1 MDLMT
6 LLIGIGLVWTGAAF
20 FGFPVGR
27 IVERKRIRR
36 EFDRTDPTLVCHPN
50 RKFVN
55 ADVLDDEIIF

>member
-27 IVERKRIRR
+27 IVERRRITR
-36 EFDRTDPTLVCHPN
+36 ECEYGPTLVCRPN
-50 RKFVN
+50 QKFTK
-55 ADVLDDEIIF
+55 ADVLDDEIIY